1 MAMPP
6 LPKPSQPSEVAKAGT
21 ARRPSDSAAISL
33 SATMVI
39 HGAPND
45 SARITSNTVAMIQ
58 DDRVSTDGTPMR
70 SCIIRPWLLRRR
82 EGDAIV
88 TGVLPAF
95 DALKQ
100 SAATYRPRRQQAA
113 PLSSALVLGS
123 SYWARNLSLSTASGE
138 VAEVGTALCK
148 TPTSVCRATQQSPKP
163 SPRAWAMLWT
173 IIE

>member
-6 LPKPSQPSEVAKAGT
+6 LPKPSQASAVAKAGT

-45 SARITSNTVAMIQ
+45 SARITSTTVAMIQ

-70 SCIIRPWLLRRR
+70 SCIIWPWLLRRR
-82 EGDAIV
+82 EGDVIV
-88 TGVLPAF
+88 AGVLPAF

-100 SAATYRPRRQQAA
+100 FAATVGSGSKPRRGGERGSGRRYHLR
-113 PLSSALVLGS
+113 PSLGRS
-123 SYWARNLSLSTASGE
+123 
-138 VAEVGTALCK
+138 
-148 TPTSVCRATQQSPKP
+148 
-163 SPRAWAMLWT
+163 
-173 IIE
+173 II

>member
-21 ARRPSDSAAISL
+21 SRRPSDSAAISL

-45 SARITSNTVAMIQ
+45 SARITSTTVAMIQ

-100 SAATYRPRRQQAA
+100 SAATARGDSKLRR
-113 PLSSALVLGS
+113 
-123 SYWARNLSLSTASGE
+123 YHR
-138 VAEVGTALCK
+138 
-148 TPTSVCRATQQSPKP
+148 R
-163 SPRAWAMLWT
+163 
-173 IIE
+173 